1 MPVELAQTG
10 VGPLILGVGNGLIV
24 TGYCAV
30 VTAHEVA
37 SMVSVTETVPD
48 APVPQVTVME
58 LVPDP
63 AVIVPPLI
71 AQL

>member
-10 VGPLILGVGNGLIV
+10 VGPLILGVGNGSIV

-30 VTAHEVA
+30 ITAHEVA
-37 SMVSVTETVPD
+37 VMVSVTETVPD

-71 AQL
+71 SQL